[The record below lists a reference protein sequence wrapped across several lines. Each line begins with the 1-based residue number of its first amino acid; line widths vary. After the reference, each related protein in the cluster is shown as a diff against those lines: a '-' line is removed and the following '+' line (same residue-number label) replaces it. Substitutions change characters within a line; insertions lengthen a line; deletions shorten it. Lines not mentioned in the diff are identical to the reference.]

1 VFCCT
6 SSPCGFSHCR
16 ISGDYIFARARFC
29 FSRTTP
35 LAPASGIGPG
45 SLLAASTETV
55 LVAFIPS
62 CMTNDD
68 WISIRRLSISTGDAA
83 PQHRTDRAL
92 DAGGLPLGIKP
103 DTIYETETPTLET
116 GDWLVVFTD
125 AVVEA
130 VNEPGGLRRR
140 TDQRKKQR
148 QRSNINPVRRSKV
161 PPRVA
166 STPPAQVFR
175 IFKSPPSSAGFFLH
189 LRPTSAEGTAVY
201 NALCLG
207 VQKENPG

>member
-1 VFCCT
+1 MMTGSAFV
-6 SSPCGFSHCR
+6 
-16 ISGDYIFARARFC
+16 D
-29 FSRTTP
+29 SRYQ
-35 LAPASGIGPG
+35 PAM
-45 SLLAASTETV
+45 L
-55 LVAFIPS
+55 
-62 CMTNDD
+62 
-68 WISIRRLSISTGDAA
+68 RRNTGLIE
-83 PQHRTDRAL
+83 RL
-92 DAGGLPLGIKP
+92 DVGGLPLGIKP